1 MQKENLDLKLID
13 QEIEKENELL
23 LKKNTFILKVLNKIG
38 CSLSKNFV
46 KISDFNLDVNLTDFN
61 ELFDYFYSLCEK
73 NPEKDMCLLLI
84 SYVIL
89 QTKDLNE
96 NYQNLINDIMEVV
109 LIDNYLY
116 NQDNRFKLLD
126 KIKNDLKLC
135 LSKEQNSFIMNYSKL
150 FGLNII
156 ILFEIMTYFFS
167 DNMNKDLLCFT
178 IKDLKKNYP
187 ELIIS
192 DSITD
197 LEHIDINYLNQLLSL
212 KFSNDSN
219 ILIFE
224 NSKFII
230 RKPTNNELLNYF
242 NEDFEDK
249 KQTKPKNVK
258 DRKLKKQIKEENK
271 DSNTQVNREIS
282 LQNIDYNKLTVIEKY
297 LINALNKTK
306 EESERTKKELKNEI
320 EKSKNEIEKSKN
332 EIETLKNE
340 MKNSKM
346 RIGMLETDLKK
357 IKIRSLYKGI
367 IDAFVHVY
375 KINPENNYYNK
386 LNDLLNELNES
397 PRNQTIEEFKTFLLD
412 IYSYLKKG
420 NFLAHNIDENISP
433 LDLIFSLLEKDMKK
447 EYPKVKSI
455 LKKLSFDEILK
466 YARNNYYSLKDKNDL
481 INHIKF
487 SLKNLQKLLVD

>member
-38 CSLSKNFV
+38 YSLSKNFV
-46 KISDFNLDVNLTDFN
+46 KISHFNLDVNLTDFN

-73 NPEKDMCLLLI
+73 NPEKDMCLHLI

-109 LIDNYLY
+109 LIDNYLN

-126 KIKNDLKLC
+126 KLIENDLKLC

-212 KFSNDSN
+212 KFSNNSN

-230 RKPTNNELLNYF
+230 RKPTSNELLNYF

-258 DRKLKKQIKEENK
+258 SKKLKKQIKEENK

-297 LINALNKTK
+297 LINELNKIK
-306 EESERTKKELKNEI
+306 E
-320 EKSKNEIEKSKN
+320 

-340 MKNSKM
+340 MKSSKM

-357 IKIRSLYKGI
+357 IKIRPLYKGI
-367 IDAFVHVY
+367 IDAFAYIY
-375 KINPENNYYNK
+375 KINLDNNYYNK
-386 LNDLLNELNES
+386 LNYLLNELNKS
-397 PRNQTIEEFKTFLLD
+397 PQNQAIEEFQNFLLD

-420 NFLAHNIDENISP
+420 NFLAHNIDENINP

-455 LKKLSFDEILK
+455 LKKLTFDNILK
-466 YARNNYYSLKDKNDL
+466 YDINNYYSLKDN
-481 INHIKF
+481 
-487 SLKNLQKLLVD
+487 SE

>member
-38 CSLSKNFV
+38 YSLSKNFV
-46 KISDFNLDVNLTDFN
+46 KISHFNLDVNLTDFN

-73 NPEKDMCLLLI
+73 NPEKDMCLHLI

-109 LIDNYLY
+109 LIDNYLN

-126 KIKNDLKLC
+126 KLIENDLKLC

-212 KFSNDSN
+212 KFSNNSN

-230 RKPTNNELLNYF
+230 RKPTSNELLNYF

-258 DRKLKKQIKEENK
+258 SKKLKKQIKEENK

-297 LINALNKTK
+297 LINELNKIK
-306 EESERTKKELKNEI
+306 EENDRTKKELKNEI
-320 EKSKNEIEKSKN
+320 EKSKNEIEKLKID
-332 EIETLKNE
+332 IETLKNE
-340 MKNSKM
+340 MKSSKM

-357 IKIRSLYKGI
+357 IKIRPLYKGI
-367 IDAFVHVY
+367 IDAFAYIY
-375 KINPENNYYNK
+375 KINLDNNYYNK
-386 LNDLLNELNES
+386 LNYLLNELNKS
-397 PRNQTIEEFKTFLLD
+397 PQNQAIEEFQNFLLD

-420 NFLAHNIDENISP
+420 NFLAHNIDENINP

-455 LKKLSFDEILK
+455 LKKLTFDNILK
-466 YARNNYYSLKDKNDL
+466 YDINNYYSLKDN
-481 INHIKF
+481 
-487 SLKNLQKLLVD
+487 SE

>member
-1 MQKENLDLKLID
+1 MQKENLD

-38 CSLSKNFV
+38 YSLSKNFV
-46 KISDFNLDVNLTDFN
+46 KISHFNLDVNLTDFN

-73 NPEKDMCLLLI
+73 NPEKDMCLHLI

-109 LIDNYLY
+109 LIDNYLN

-126 KIKNDLKLC
+126 KLIENDLKLC

-212 KFSNDSN
+212 KFSNNSN

-230 RKPTNNELLNYF
+230 RKPTSNELLNYF

-258 DRKLKKQIKEENK
+258 SKKLKKQIKEENK

-297 LINALNKTK
+297 LINELNKIK
-306 EESERTKKELKNEI
+306 E
-320 EKSKNEIEKSKN
+320 

-420 NFLAHNIDENISP
+420 NFLAHNIDENINP

-466 YARNNYYSLKDKNDL
+466 HARNNYYSLKDKNDL

-487 SLKNLQKLLVD
+487 SLKNLQNLLVD

>member
-38 CSLSKNFV
+38 YSLSKNFV
-46 KISDFNLDVNLTDFN
+46 KISHFNLDVNLTDFN

-73 NPEKDMCLLLI
+73 NPEKDMCLHLI

-109 LIDNYLY
+109 LIDNYLN

-126 KIKNDLKLC
+126 KLIENDLKLC

-212 KFSNDSN
+212 KFSNNSN

-230 RKPTNNELLNYF
+230 RKPTSNELLNYF

-258 DRKLKKQIKEENK
+258 SKKLKKQIKEENK

-297 LINALNKTK
+297 LINELNKIK
-306 EESERTKKELKNEI
+306 E
-320 EKSKNEIEKSKN
+320 

-367 IDAFVHVY
+367 IDAFVHIY
-375 KINPENNYYNK
+375 QINPENNYYNK

-455 LKKLSFDEILK
+455 LKKLSFD
-466 YARNNYYSLKDKNDL
+466 
-481 INHIKF
+481 
-487 SLKNLQKLLVD
+487 

>member
-38 CSLSKNFV
+38 YSLSKNFV
-46 KISDFNLDVNLTDFN
+46 KISHFNLDVNLTDFN

-73 NPEKDMCLLLI
+73 NPEKDMCLHLI

-109 LIDNYLY
+109 LIDNYLN

-126 KIKNDLKLC
+126 KLIENDLKLC

-212 KFSNDSN
+212 KFSNNSN

-230 RKPTNNELLNYF
+230 RKPTSNELLNYF

-258 DRKLKKQIKEENK
+258 SKKLKKQIKEENK

-297 LINALNKTK
+297 LINELNKIK
-306 EESERTKKELKNEI
+306 E
-320 EKSKNEIEKSKN
+320 

-455 LKKLSFDEILK
+455 LKKLSFD
-466 YARNNYYSLKDKNDL
+466 
-481 INHIKF
+481 
-487 SLKNLQKLLVD
+487 

>member
-1 MQKENLDLKLID
+1 MQNENLDLKLID

-23 LKKNTFILKVLNKIG
+23 LKNNTFILKVLNKIG

-249 KQTKPKNVK
+249 KQTKPKDVK
-258 DRKLKKQIKEENK
+258 SKKLKKQIKEENK

-297 LINALNKTK
+297 LINELNKTK
-306 EESERTKKELKNEI
+306 E
-320 EKSKNEIEKSKN
+320 

-487 SLKNLQKLLVD
+487 SLKNLQDLLVD